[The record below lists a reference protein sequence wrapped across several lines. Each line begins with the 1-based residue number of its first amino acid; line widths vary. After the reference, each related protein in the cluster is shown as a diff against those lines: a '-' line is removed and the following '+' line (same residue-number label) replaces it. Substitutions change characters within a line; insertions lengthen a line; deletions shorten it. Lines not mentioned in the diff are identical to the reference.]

1 MKGWHHASV
10 LNDCACHGATSA
22 MPCYGFCDWVIAS
35 LQTNKAS
42 EAVQHAAGVTEH
54 AKQEVRALVL

>member
-1 MKGWHHASV
+1 MLACLMTAHVMLQRVSCLAMASV
-10 LNDCACHGATSA
+10 TWKC
-22 MPCYGFCDWVIAS
+22 FS
-35 LQTNKAS
+35 LQAKKAS